1 VLLVINNRIIFS
13 TITENP
19 VVLHVGNLKTE
30 NLPFHIVDSYHT
42 SAAAYQLL
50 AFTSDMVVIA
60 NSMHLI
66 LVLLLLDDI

>member
-1 VLLVINNRIIFS
+1 M
-13 TITENP
+13 
-19 VVLHVGNLKTE
+19 LHVGNLKTE